1 MVVIYNSRIDRENQ
15 TVQGKGTVMKPLPK
29 IGLRLLAI
37 LMSVFILVALLD
49 LAGIIVDNPFLPGK

>member
-1 MVVIYNSRIDRENQ
+1 LIGRIRQ
-15 TVQGKGTVMKPLPK
+15 FRGRGTVMKPLPK

-37 LMSVFILVALLD
+37 LVSVFILVALLD